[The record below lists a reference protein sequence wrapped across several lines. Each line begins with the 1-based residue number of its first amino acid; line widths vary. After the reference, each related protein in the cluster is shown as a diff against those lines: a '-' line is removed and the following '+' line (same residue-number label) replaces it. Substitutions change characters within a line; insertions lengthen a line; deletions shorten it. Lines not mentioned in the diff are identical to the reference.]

1 MGRTE
6 LESKANT
13 LGIEFDENVNDD
25 DLTLLITEKEK
36 VKEPDDVEYW
46 RTEAKK
52 AFQTRDEIKAERRKL
67 QSKLTELEAKLKD
80 APDAESIKALKT
92 ELVQLKKFKTE
103 FDKKTEE
110 EELKKKTELER
121 MEISFKKQLDSLSS
135 ELDRLKN
142 ERETEKKKFNEEIN
156 KERAEKQSLRVNRLE
171 SEIVKFAVKYKA
183 LKPEQIVKLL
193 KDDFNYDDQLNKFVF
208 PVKDDKGKLTDELSI
223 EDRVKM
229 FLSDP
234 DNENLIASSANTDG
248 TGVRN
253 YNGGGEVIKTKST
266 KKYDPKDP
274 DIIKQAYLKGL
285 SVEDHIATLKKM
297 REKLDKVHGIKGE

>member
-1 MGRTE
+1 MERAE
-6 LESKANT
+6 LESKAKT
-13 LGIEFDENVNDD
+13 LGIEFKEDINDD

-36 VKEPDDVEYW
+36 TKEPDDVEYW

-92 ELVQLKKFKTE
+92 ELSQLKEFKTE
-103 FDKKTEE
+103 FDKKAEE

-142 ERETEKKKFNEEIN
+142 ERESEKKKYEEEIN
-156 KERAEKQSLRVNRLE
+156 REKTEKQSLRVNRLE

-208 PVKDDKGKLTDELSI
+208 PVKDDKGKLVDELSI
-223 EDRVKM
+223 EDRVKK

-234 DNENLIASSANTDG
+234 DNENLIASSANTGG
-248 TGVRN
+248 TGVGN
-253 YNGGGEVIKTKST
+253 STGGGDVTTKIKST

-274 DIIKQAYLKGL
+274 DIIKQAFLKGMP
-285 SVEDHIATLKKM
+285 VEDHIATLKKKD
-297 REKLDKVHGIKGE
+297 EKLNKVRGIK